1 MMLCLWTPCFIQ
13 HQNTQSFSPFHTHYS
28 VSMFSASNWIPRF
41 DFILCDIFSTE
52 CIIGCF
58 VGVERPSGCPLLAPT
73 YHGETSLSASP
84 NRFWLLALLPRCFI
98 FIVIAKS
105 SSHHI
110 SHTNVVPDILT
121 IDFFFCSLTIPHNKE
136 YKKKLWISIQ
146 C

>member
-1 MMLCLWTPCFIQ
+1 
-13 HQNTQSFSPFHTHYS
+13 
-28 VSMFSASNWIPRF
+28 MFSASNWIPRF

-110 SHTNVVPDILT
+110 SHTNVIPDILT
-121 IDFFFCSLTIPHNKE
+121 IDFFFVVSQFHTIKNT
-136 YKKKLWISIQ
+136 KKNYGFQYSVKNPMKFSGFCVLWFLKTYSK
-146 C
+146 

>member
-13 HQNTQSFSPFHTHYS
+13 HQNAQSFSPFHTHYS

-52 CIIGCF
+52 MYHWLLRWGWTSFWVSLVSPHLSWRNFSLCISKQILAPCF
-58 VGVERPSGCPLLAPT
+58 VAKMFYFYRYCKV
-73 YHGETSLSASP
+73 
-84 NRFWLLALLPRCFI
+84 I
-98 FIVIAKS
+98 FPPHFSYKCNS
-105 SSHHI
+105 RHSHHW
-110 SHTNVVPDILT
+110 
-121 IDFFFCSLTIPHNKE
+121 FFFCSLTIPHNKE